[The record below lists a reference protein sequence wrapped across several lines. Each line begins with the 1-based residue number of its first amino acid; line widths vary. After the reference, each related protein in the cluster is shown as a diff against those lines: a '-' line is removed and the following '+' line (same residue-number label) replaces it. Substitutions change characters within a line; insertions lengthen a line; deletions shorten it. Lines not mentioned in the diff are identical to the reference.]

1 MQKVIAIVFAV
12 LLSSITHTTELE
24 QKALNSLYAVSYTHL
39 TLPTSDLV

>member
-24 QKALNSLYAVSYTHL
+24 QKALNNLY
-39 TLPTSDLV
+39 DEI